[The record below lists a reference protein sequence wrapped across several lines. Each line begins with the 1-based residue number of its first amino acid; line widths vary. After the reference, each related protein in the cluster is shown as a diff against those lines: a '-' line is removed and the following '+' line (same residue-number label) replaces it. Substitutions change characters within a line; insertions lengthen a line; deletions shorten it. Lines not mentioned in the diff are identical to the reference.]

1 MNGLCCVVWFVEEE
15 WGEEIDHES
24 DFLISGIY
32 LYGRKL
38 FMYCLQGAVNLQVSW
53 REEGVERVAANA
65 RTGKN
70 G

>member
-1 MNGLCCVVWFVEEE
+1 M
-15 WGEEIDHES
+15 GENS
-24 DFLISGIY
+24 SCTAF
-32 LYGRKL
+32 R
-38 FMYCLQGAVNLQVSW
+38 GAVNLQVSW